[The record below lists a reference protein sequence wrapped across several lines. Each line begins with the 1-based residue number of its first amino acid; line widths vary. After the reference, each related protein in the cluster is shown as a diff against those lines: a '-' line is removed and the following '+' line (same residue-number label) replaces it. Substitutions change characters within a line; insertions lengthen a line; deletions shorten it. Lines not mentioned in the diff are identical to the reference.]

1 MELQRRIRELRE
13 APARWWAGE
22 AEVVRAYFSLPRT
35 AASDA
40 RWLKLQAAR
49 ELGAAL
55 RAARAAPKLF
65 EAVEDAVDRHD
76 LENAARGMYEEVR
89 HYRLLA
95 DILEEITGEKPRAT
109 ELLAYAGTLTNAKE
123 RVGHPELPALTEHIA
138 IVKGLHNQYGDLTAA
153 VLSFFEG
160 GGAAIFHSASKVL
173 EYPYI
178 SYSNGVIERK
188 IAAAMQIIYEDEMRH
203 GLIHIPEVA
212 ERLTSEADFQA
223 AHEIIDAKAKAHLRL
238 RNETFGYPLSETRM
252 REIDAGIGV
261 ESLTIDYQKITPISP
276 YSA

>member
-1 MELQRRIRELRE
+1 MELQQRIRQLRE

-22 AEVVRAYFSLPRT
+22 AEVVRVYFSRPRT

-40 RWLKLQAAR
+40 RWLRLQAAR

-55 RAARAAPKLF
+55 RAARQTPKLL
-65 EAVEDAVDRHD
+65 EAVEGTVDRHD
-76 LENAARGMYEEVR
+76 VEIAVRGMYEEVR

-95 DILEEITGEKPRAT
+95 DILEEITGEKPSPA
-109 ELLAYAGTLTNAKE
+109 ELLPYAGTLTKAKE

-138 IVKGLHNQYGDLTAA
+138 IVKNLYETYGDMTAA

-160 GGAAIFHSASKVL
+160 GGAAIFHSGSKLL
-173 EYPYI
+173 EYPYV
-178 SYSNGVIERK
+178 SYSNGVIEKK
-188 IAAAMQIIYEDEMRH
+188 IADAMQIIYEDEMRH
-203 GLIHIPEVA
+203 GPIHIPDVA
-212 ERLTSEADFQA
+212 ERLTGEADFHA
-223 AHEIIDAKAKAHLRL
+223 AEEIIQAKGKAHLRL
-238 RNETFGYPLSETRM
+238 RNETFGYPLTEQRM

-261 ESLTIDYQKITPISP
+261 VSLDIDYRKISAVSP

>member
-1 MELQRRIRELRE
+1 MELQQRIRQLRR
-13 APARWWAGE
+13 APERWWSGE
-22 AEVVRAYFSLPRT
+22 AEIVRGYFSRPRT
-35 AASDA
+35 VASDA

-55 RAARAAPKLF
+55 RAAKEAPRLF
-65 EAVEDAVDRHD
+65 EAVEGAVDRHD
-76 LENAARGMYEEVR
+76 LEKAARGMYEEVR

-95 DILEEITGEKPRAT
+95 DILEEITGEKPRPA
-109 ELLAYAGTLTNAKE
+109 ELLPYAGTLTKAKD

-138 IVKGLHNQYGDLTAA
+138 IVKGLYAKYGDLTAV

-160 GGAAIFHSASKVL
+160 GGAAIFHSGSKLL
-173 EYPYI
+173 EYPYV

-188 IAAAMQIIYEDEMRH
+188 IAAAMRIIYEDEMRH
-203 GLIHIPEVA
+203 GPIHIPEVA
-212 ERLTSEADFQA
+212 ERLKSEADFRAAEAIIQA
-223 AHEIIDAKAKAHLRL
+223 KGKAHLRL
-238 RNETFGYPLSETRM
+238 RNETFGYPLSEERM

-261 ESLTIDYQKITPISP
+261 EASKIDYEKITAVSP

>member
-1 MELQRRIRELRE
+1 MELQQRIRQLRQ

-22 AEVVRAYFSLPRT
+22 AEVVRVYFSRTRT

-49 ELGAAL
+49 ELGAAI
-55 RAARAAPKLF
+55 RAARGAPKLF
-65 EAVEDAVDRHD
+65 EAVEDSVDRHD
-76 LENAARGMYEEVR
+76 LENAVRGMYEEVR

-95 DILEEITGEKPRAT
+95 DLLEEITGEKPRAA

-123 RVGHPELPALTEHIA
+123 RVGHPELPAQIEHIA
-138 IVKGLHNQYGDLTAA
+138 IVKKLYAKYGDLTAV

-160 GGAAIFHSASKVL
+160 GGAAIFHSGSKLL
-173 EYPYI
+173 EYPYV

-188 IAAAMQIIYEDEMRH
+188 IADAMKIIYEDEMRH
-203 GLIHIPEVA
+203 GPIHIPEVA

-223 AHEIIDAKAKAHLRL
+223 AAEIIEAKGRAHLRL
-238 RNETFGYPLSETRM
+238 RNETFGYPLTEERM

-261 ESLTIDYQKITPISP
+261 ASLNIDYQTISAVSP